1 MQNLIESSF
10 VGPLH
15 NQILQ
20 DITQLSN
27 FPNFTDLETYNVAK
41 RNVELYYLNNDLNS
55 PFILSFEACQECVD
69 RVIANG
75 YDMTNLYIELEA
87 NGDINQTQLNYLL
100 LINDLLLNANDPN
113 RLADNMFQIT
123 QELIVTESLSL
134 IEKNLIYGTAIIG
147 FNSGYYWYSAYSTPS
162 NPWNVITNS
171 TIKAEEPKWWQR
183 AARDCAGFVLGWNV
197 GLEFSGGDV
206 DAALECATI
215 TASASSAAKN

>member
-1 MQNLIESSF
+1 MQNLIESAF

-41 RNVELYYLNNDLNS
+41 RDVELYYSNNDLGN
-55 PFILSFEACQECVD
+55 PQILSFDACQGCVD
-69 RVIANG
+69 RVIAQG
-75 YDMTNLYIELEA
+75 YDMTNLYTELEA
-87 NGDINQTQLNYLL
+87 NGDINQIQLNYLL
-100 LINDLLLNANDPN
+100 MINDLLLNANDPN

-123 QELIVTESLSL
+123 QELIATDSLTL
-134 IEKNLIYGTAIIG
+134 NEKNLIYGTAIIG

-162 NPWNVITNS
+162 NPWNVLTNN
-171 TIKAEEPKWWQR
+171 TIKAEEPKWWER

-197 GLEFSGGDV
+197 GYETSGGNV
-206 DAALECATI
+206 QAAVACATT
-215 TASASSAAKN
+215 TAAACSAAKK